1 MSNQFVD
8 YSFIADW
15 NDRPRSTS
23 GSPVDYVRRAMAVW
37 PGLDRARLRRAR
49 NDPMRIGRVVAHS
62 TSAPLETIL
71 VLLQDED

>member
-1 MSNQFVD
+1 MSSQFVD

-15 NDRPRSTS
+15 NDRPKPTS
-23 GSPVDYVRRAMAVW
+23 GSRVDYVHRALAVW

-49 NDPMRIGRVVAHS
+49 NDPMRIGRLVSNS

-71 VLLQDED
+71 VLLQDEG